1 MEQFSMSKSFH
12 PERIRG
18 DFNYILVKVNDNPSY
33 IAWFIRIDTKER
45 LQSYMDAFG
54 VYLGKEYFKA
64 KEAIINK
71 RHFSNQIQGHID
83 IYLRLATEK
92 GARRVTAFD
101 DIQLIN
107 NKFMTGFINAYF
119 EGKVIIVN
127 KNLGWRFLENNME
140 IIKEEQKE
148 FLDFP
153 IGEEVV
159 DRCKITVKGKGYD
172 IGLSDKFSLSTGY
185 IARNGKWYSCFPQ
198 EHIPF
203 AQDYLKKYYPHLK
216 YAKETMLDE
225 LGWISVSEVSLGYFV
240 QVGKK
245 EINSKQRLTLKEWFK
260 EYKIPFK
267 VQGVKEDYGEIDNE
281 YDDFFVV

>member
-1 MEQFSMSKSFH
+1 MNEFCMSKSFH

-18 DFNYILVKVNDNPSY
+18 DFNYILVKVNDKPSY
-33 IAWFIRIDTKER
+33 IAWFLRIDTKER
-45 LQSYMDAFG
+45 LQSYIDAFG

-92 GARRVTAFD
+92 GVRRITAFD

-107 NKFMTGFINAYF
+107 NKFMKGFINAFF
-119 EGKVIIVN
+119 EGKIVIVN
-127 KNLGWRFLENNME
+127 KNLGYRFLEDNIE
-140 IIKEEQKE
+140 IIKEEQRE
-148 FLDFP
+148 YLDFP
-153 IGEEVV
+153 IGEEVI
-159 DRCKITVKGKGYD
+159 DKCKVTARKGYD
-172 IGLSDKFSLSTGY
+172 IEWPDKFSLSTGY
-185 IARNGKWYSCFPQ
+185 IDPKGKWYSCFSQ

-216 YAKETMLDE
+216 YAKETMLDK
-225 LGWISVSEVSLGYFV
+225 LGWIAVSEVSLGYFV

-245 EINSKQRLTLKEWFK
+245 GINSKQRLTLKEWFK
-260 EYKIPFK
+260 KYKVSFK
-267 VQGVKEDYGEIDNE
+267 VQGVKEDYGEVDSE
-281 YDDFFVV
+281 YDDFFEV